1 METIRAATFWPSVA
15 MGVDKQVGT
24 IEPGKIAD
32 IVAVRGDLL
41 EQIERLQYVDI
52 VVRKGVRYK

>member
-1 METIRAATFWPSVA
+1 